1 MVDSSRIGKIVEWW
15 DGECVPSKL
24 VPIDS
29 QDDNEKKMN
38 MSM

>member
-1 MVDSSRIGKIVEWW
+1 MVDSSRTGKIVEWW

-29 QDDNEKKMN
+29 HDDNEKKMN
-38 MSM
+38 M